1 MILTPISHYPAHS
14 FIYFVHSCFSAV
26 FLSAYKFL
34 KILNTIILFIGFVFH
49 L

>member
-1 MILTPISHYPAHS
+1 MILTQISHYPVHS

-34 KILNTIILFIGFVFH
+34 KILNTIILFIEFIFH